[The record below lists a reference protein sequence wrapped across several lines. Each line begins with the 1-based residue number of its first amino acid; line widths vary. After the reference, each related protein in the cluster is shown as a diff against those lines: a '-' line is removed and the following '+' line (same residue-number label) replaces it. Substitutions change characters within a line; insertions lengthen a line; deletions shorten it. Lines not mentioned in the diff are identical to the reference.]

1 MPNKYNAVPTQID
14 GWRFDSQLEGD
25 VYLELKR
32 LHDIGAIK
40 GIRMQHPYPLR
51 SHSGTTIGTYVAD
64 FRCLLSTGKIVVVE
78 AKGFETA
85 IWNRTVKHFTADY
98 YPRVDLVVVKHH
110 SQFPLELT
118 TKVFQQACDRLQ
130 KASYSLFQVYEVQ

>member
-1 MPNKYNAVPTQID
+1 MRNKYNAVKTEID
-14 GWRFDSQLEGD
+14 GWRFDSELESE

-40 GIRMQHPYPLR
+40 GIRMQHPYQLR
-51 SHSGTTIGTYVAD
+51 SHSGTTIGTYLAD
-64 FRCLLSTGKIVVVE
+64 FRCLLSTGKVVVVE

-85 IWNRTVKHFTADY
+85 IWNRTVKHFVADY
-98 YPRVDLVVVKHH
+98 YPKMDLVVVKHR

-118 TKVFQQACDRLQ
+118 TKVFQQAYNHIQ
-130 KASYSLFQVYEVQ
+130 KASMTPRTGQY